1 MTEIPDNSK
10 NINYKLFVLDPL
22 SVIIQLAIIS
32 TKPIGPKF
40 RIHDNVMYLQEPGYF
55 QSICRIYYNTN
66 KTEIQYLY
74 NPIHF
79 ACEKFLSMQFTEK
92 TPSIKKL
99 FSCAKQGLE
108 KLKETYKLCPIIV
121 LCLNLYI
128 NLIDNSLDESGFE
141 IFKKDAMTS
150 MYTVT
155 ILRNL
160 QTFWSCDRIKVVLD
174 MIEFLSKDYSASN
187 NVQSLA
193 IFISNIDKETAKLVI
208 KS

>member
-1 MTEIPDNSK
+1 MNDIPDNSK
-10 NINYKLFVLDPL
+10 NTNYKLYILDPL
-22 SVIIQLAIIS
+22 SIIIKLAIIS
-32 TKPIGPKF
+32 NKPIGTK
-40 RIHDNVMYLQEPGYF
+40 IHILDNVVFIQEPGYF
-55 QSICRIYYNTN
+55 QSLCRIYYNAN
-66 KTEIQYLY
+66 KTELQYLY

-79 ACEKFLSMQFTEK
+79 ACQHFLNARFTDK

-150 MYTVT
+150 MYTDT

-187 NVQSLA
+187 NVQSLE

-208 KS
+208 QS